1 MTVSTV
7 EKIINIAESQ
17 VRIDGYNSFSFREIS
32 KEIGIKSASI
42 HYHFPKKEDLGE
54 AVVHRYTARFEAL
67 LANIMATET
76 DPKARLKSY
85 ISLFSHALKVDNKMC
100 LCGVLASEN
109 DALPEALQLESKI
122 FFEKI

>member
-1 MTVSTV
+1 
-7 EKIINIAESQ
+7 
-17 VRIDGYNSFSFREIS
+17 
-32 KEIGIKSASI
+32 
-42 HYHFPKKEDLGE
+42 
-54 AVVHRYTARFEAL
+54 
-67 LANIMATET
+67 MATET

-122 FFEKI
+122 FFEKNIAWLKEGVFSKSQKA